1 VSKAVHISKKKDGG
15 WAVKRQGAER
25 DTSVHQTQSEAV
37 AAGRRLALKSG
48 GAEIV
53 VHRADGRVRD
63 RDTVGAAKIDALKTG
78 GLKREPSKA
87 SMRTASRPSTVNKP
101 QRSADAVR
109 AASRARRS
117 QGSRTTLRV
126 PTSLLEIADRL
137 AKDLEVSRNDA
148 LLRLATQGARLYEQ
162 EQRISERRER
172 RWAAVIPGIVDIDQA
187 AFPSA
192 EEARDAVLAA
202 RDEVADLP
210 S

>member
-1 VSKAVHISKKKDGG
+1 M
-15 WAVKRQGAER
+15 KRQGAER
-25 DTSVHQTQSEAV
+25 DTSVHRTQSEAV

-63 RDTVGAAKIDALKTG
+63 RDTVGAAKIDALKAG

-109 AASRARRS
+109 AASRAPRS

-137 AKDLEVSRNDA
+137 AEDLEVSRNDA

-162 EQRISERRER
+162 ELRISERRER